1 VIRLK
6 DSELHNDVGIHWPL
20 VYVLDL
26 ERRDEG
32 SWWGAEM
39 GAELA
44 DMN

>member
-1 VIRLK
+1 MME
-6 DSELHNDVGIHWPL
+6 STCHW
-20 VYVLDL
+20 YVLDL

-44 DMN
+44 DMNYTELKRET